1 MAKVKLTCAKCG
13 RSWLSTTGNP
23 DYCKHCRTIFW
34 NPNKKFV
41 YKVGSI
47 DVSDE
52 VYESLF
58 RHKITP
64 DESMASV
71 VDRLLSS
78 GTSLSDIRYKKDKSK
93 NNVRITIQARDIIN
107 NIKENNK
114 NMTQSEIIW
123 RVINNGE
130 NRKV

>member
-1 MAKVKLTCAKCG
+1 MAKVELTCAKCG
-13 RSWLSTTGNP
+13 KSWLSTKGNP
-23 DYCKHCRTIFW
+23 DYCKHCKTIFW

-41 YKVGSI
+41 YKVSSI
-47 DVSDE
+47 GVSDE

-58 RHKITP
+58 RHKVTP

-78 GTSLSDIRYKKDKSK
+78 GISLSDIRYKKDKSK
-93 NNVRITIQARDIIN
+93 NDIRITVQSREIIN
-107 NIKENNK
+107 NIRKDNK
-114 NMTQSEIIW
+114 IMTQSEIIW
-123 RVINNGE
+123 RVMNNGE